1 MQLYVVAPAA
11 GAEQSA
17 DPELGVGD
25 FVAWPAGGWVRPRVI

>member
-1 MQLYVVAPAA
+1 MVVPVA

-25 FVAWPAGGWVRPRVI
+25 FVPWPAGGWVRPRVF